1 MRRWQKSKIRARH
14 PTTFLCFAGKWFYLS
29 VMRQIFV
36 TILLAIILIVGLWLG
51 FKLALWTKGGS
62 SIHEENTVTVVQ
74 QIQTLSDLVTVK
86 YVVEKV
92 VVLEDVKWYGESRV
106 LLLAHGVV
114 KAGIDLKNLQP
125 NDVKIS
131 GKKITFR
138 LPTPIITDAY
148 LDERQTQVIDHTT
161 GLLREFDKDLE
172 QTARKTAVADL
183 RLAARQNGI
192 LNDADERARLQL
204 ALFFH
209 QAGYEQ
215 VEFISGLAPKPLD
228 LPREMA
234 P

>member
-1 MRRWQKSKIRARH
+1 
-14 PTTFLCFAGKWFYLS
+14 
-29 VMRQIFV
+29 
-36 TILLAIILIVGLWLG
+36 
-51 FKLALWTKGGS
+51 
-62 SIHEENTVTVVQ
+62 
-74 QIQTLSDLVTVK
+74 
-86 YVVEKV
+86 
-92 VVLEDVKWYGESRV
+92 VLEDVKWYGESRV

-125 NDVKIS
+125 ADVKIS
-131 GKKITFR
+131 GKKIIVH

-183 RLAARQNGI
+183 RMAAKQNGI
-192 LNDADERARLQL
+192 LNDADERARLEL

-215 VEFISGLAPKPLD
+215 VEFVSQIPPKPVEQLN
-228 LPREMA
+228 LLREKS